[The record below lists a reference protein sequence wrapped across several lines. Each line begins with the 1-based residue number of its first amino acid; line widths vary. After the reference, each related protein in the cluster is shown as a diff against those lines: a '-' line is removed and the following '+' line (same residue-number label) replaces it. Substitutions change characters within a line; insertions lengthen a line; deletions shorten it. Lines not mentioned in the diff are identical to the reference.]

1 MIYLRIL
8 DFKIMPEIY
17 IFGENW
23 GQNAKGYREQI
34 D

>member
-1 MIYLRIL
+1 MIYWRIF
-8 DFKIMPEIY
+8 DFKNMPDIHV
-17 IFGENW
+17 FSENW